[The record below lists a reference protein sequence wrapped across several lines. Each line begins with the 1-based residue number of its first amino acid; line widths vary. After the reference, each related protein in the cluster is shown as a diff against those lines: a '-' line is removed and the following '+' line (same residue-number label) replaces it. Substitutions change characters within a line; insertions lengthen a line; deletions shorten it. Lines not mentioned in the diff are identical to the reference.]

1 MMTLMRKTT
10 LCLTSSLMVL
20 ASLALF
26 QPAWAEDFLCDATQA
41 SVDQLPILDKACPI
55 GQGLWGKKKPKGQSS
70 TFWIQCGVLNK
81 PLSLLKAKAFYTHIS
96 TDVWLK
102 PEAKTYRCLI
112 GPYTDYE
119 QVKKELPLIQQ
130 IPGYKE
136 AFIREVVKGRAQSS
150 SPIKKTTSAQATSAA
165 KQITKKSLPKPQV
178 EMASSPLSTKP
189 STKAPALNVPPA
201 VEIRLSTTANGLQFV
216 VPHLRSSDEQ
226 FYMEHGL
233 AWSRLNYEVAE
244 KTCQKMAMRLVTEEE
259 WQRLLDSK
267 QMDSNQWPMHLP
279 YWGWSQ
285 KGLFTNGKVS
295 QLKGSSL
302 LNVICVK

>member
-10 LCLTSSLMVL
+10 LRVTSSLTVL
-20 ASLALF
+20 VSLVLF
-26 QPAWAEDFLCDATQA
+26 QTAWAEDFLCDATQA

-55 GQGLWGKKKPKGQSS
+55 GQGLWGNQKPKGQSS
-70 TFWIQCGVLNK
+70 TFWIQCGVLNQ
-81 PLSLLKAKAFYTHIS
+81 PLPLLQAKAFYAHIS

-112 GPYTDYE
+112 GPYTDYA
-119 QVKKELPLIQQ
+119 QVKKELALIQQ

-136 AFIREVVKGRAQSS
+136 AFIREVVKGRTQSG
-150 SPIKKTTSAQATSAA
+150 SPIKKAITAQAAPTA
-165 KQITKKSLPKPQV
+165 KKITKKSLPKPRV
-178 EMASSPLSTKP
+178 EMTSAPLSTKL
-189 STKAPALNVPPA
+189 STKALAPSVPPA
-201 VEIRLSTTANGLQFV
+201 VEVRLSTTTNGLQFV
-216 VPHLRSSDEQ
+216 VPYLRSSDEQ

-233 AWSRLNYEVAE
+233 AWNRLSYEVAE
-244 KTCQKMAMRLVTEEE
+244 KTCQQMAMRLVTEEE
-259 WQRLLDSK
+259 WQHLLDSK
-267 QMDSNQWPMHLP
+267 QMDSNQWPIHLP

-295 QLKGSSL
+295 RLKGSSL

>member
-1 MMTLMRKTT
+1 MITLMLKTT
-10 LCLTSSLMVL
+10 LRVTSSLTVL
-20 ASLALF
+20 VSLVLS

-55 GQGLWGKKKPKGQSS
+55 GQGLWGKQKPKGQSS
-70 TFWIQCGVLNK
+70 TFWIQCGVLNN
-81 PLSLLKAKAFYTHIS
+81 PLSLPQAKAFYAHIS

-136 AFIREVVKGRAQSS
+136 AFIREVAKGRAQLG
-150 SPIKKTTSAQATSAA
+150 SPIKKATTVQETSAA
-165 KQITKKSLPKPQV
+165 KQITKKSLPKPKV
-178 EMASSPLSTKP
+178 EMTSSPLSTKQ
-189 STKAPALNVPPA
+189 STKVSAPNVPPT
-201 VEIRLSTTANGLQFV
+201 VEVRLSTTTNGLQFV
-216 VPHLRSSDEQ
+216 VPYLRSSDEQ

-233 AWSRLNYEVAE
+233 AWNRLSYDVAE
-244 KTCQKMAMRLVTEEE
+244 KTCQQMTMRLATEEE